1 MWAGMSVCATSTS
14 PPACVKHRR
23 APRPVEARRLY
34 RGRPRPAD
42 LQHSSHCCLIT
53 TVKWLGRELS
63 SYPIDLSNASESGG
77 QSLSR
82 AMRVF
87 SAYSA
92 YIGLELE
99 RFCTDGRRSRRGHEE
114 GEEKPSGTHLSAS
127 DVDGGHV
134 ARSR

>member
-1 MWAGMSVCATSTS
+1 MMMS
-14 PPACVKHRR
+14 
-23 APRPVEARRLY
+23 
-34 RGRPRPAD
+34 
-42 LQHSSHCCLIT
+42 
-53 TVKWLGRELS
+53 WLAEHEGAVGGERELRAAGGAGGGAGAHHQLVH
-63 SYPIDLSNASESGG
+63 IGLSNASESGG